1 MTVAEV
7 MVANPKTLPPDVRVA
22 EVRRMFE
29 QSSHRTV
36 LLAEEGIFRG
46 AIERDSLPESA
57 AGDEAAAHYAETQVP
72 VATPDMPMAEAATL
86 LDERDEPR
94 LIVLDEDGVRLR
106 GLLCFNRT
114 ASGFCVS

>member
-1 MTVAEV
+1 MTVSEV

-36 LLAEEGIFRG
+36 LLAEDGIFRG
-46 AIERDSLPESA
+46 AIERDGLPESA
-57 AGDEAAAHYAETQVP
+57 AGDEAAARYAQTQVP
-72 VATPDMPMAEAATL
+72 VATPDMPMAEAAAL
-86 LDERDEPR
+86 LDDRDEPR
-94 LIVLDEDGVRLR
+94 LIVLDVDGVRLR

-114 ASGFCVS
+114 ASGFCAS